1 MEFWKNI
8 EEYNNQQKK
17 PGLDNEQDR
26 FSWIDLLNKSTGK
39 SNRRD
44 FLKIFGFGVST
55 AVLLSACERPVKK
68 AIPYLTRPEEIIPGK
83 ASYYAS
89 SFFDGSQYC
98 SILFKVRDGR
108 PIKIEGNKL
117 SPITRGG
124 TNAIVQASLLNLYD
138 NTRYKEPSYKKG
150 KTSWETVDRK
160 IPAILNEATRAGKKK
175 ILLSPTIMSPSTK
188 QLIRA
193 FSQKFGVEH
202 IMYDEVSYSGMRE
215 ANRICFGKSL
225 IPDYRFDK
233 ARVIISFGAD
243 FLGTWL
249 SPVEFAKQYSS
260 RRIPEKMGKNMS
272 FHMQVESSLSVTGSN
287 ADKRTVIQPSEEKYV
302 LSLIYRY
309 LSQNTTGP
317 DKFKGIRIKKLGDLL
332 LKNKGQSLVISGSND
347 PEVQTLVNGINHE
360 LENYGST
367 IDLNNP
373 VYLRQ
378 GDDKAIMELVKSMSE
393 GQVDALIL
401 YDTNPVYSLPNA
413 EAFKAGMAQVN
424 NKIALATELNET
436 AELCDY
442 ILPDNHFAE
451 SWNDYQPKEN
461 HYSLAQPAINN
472 IFNTRQAQSS
482 LLKWT
487 GNNPDYRAYIQS
499 FWRENVFKKDDEYF
513 DFRYFWNKR
522 LQDGVFHVPNTA
534 SKPPLSI
541 RNGLIQKILSN
552 TRKPEGDQIELHAYE
567 NVAVG
572 SGKYANNPWLQELPD
587 PISHVCWDNYA
598 AISPLLSKEQQ
609 IETGDVIRINGEVEI
624 PVLVQP
630 GQSKHTISVAIGYG
644 RQKAGKVGKNLGVN
658 IYPVLPFS
666 ENHRLYYRSGIALV
680 KTGKKYGLANTQLH
694 NSMEERDIVRS
705 MKLEEFLHHPAD
717 KKTHKEEHT
726 AKHVSLYDKP
736 KFKSHHW
743 GMVVDLN
750 ACIGCNACNVACSV
764 ENNIPVVGREEVKQ
778 AHEMHWIRID
788 RYYAG
793 DPENPEVLRQ
803 PLMCGHC
810 DNTPCE
816 NVCPVQATTHSSEGI
831 NQMAYNRCIGTRYCN
846 NNCPYKVRRFNW
858 HDYNKADAMPD
869 NLKDPA
875 GMTLDLPRMI
885 LNPDVTVRAKGV
897 IEKCNFCIQ
906 RIQAGKLKAKSE
918 GRKLQDDDI
927 QTACQQACPADA
939 IIFGDMNDPDSKISQ
954 VLKSNRKYHLQEHL
968 HTLPSVTYMNQVKNE
983 LI

>member
-1 MEFWKNI
+1 MKYWKNI
-8 EEYNNQQKK
+8 EEYNSQQTNKSNLEK
-17 PGLDNEQDR
+17 EGENL
-26 FSWIDLLNKSTGK
+26 SWIDLLNESTGK

-44 FLKIFGFGVST
+44 FLKIFGFGVSS
-55 AVLLSACERPVKK
+55 ALLLSACERPVKK
-68 AIPYLTRPEEIIPGK
+68 AIPYLTRPEEVIPGK
-83 ASYYAS
+83 ANYYAS
-89 SFFDGSQYC
+89 SFFDGSHYC

-124 TNAIVQASLLNLYD
+124 TNPIVQASLLSLYD
-138 NTRYKEPSYKKG
+138 NTRYKEPTYNKK
-150 KTSWETVDRK
+150 KTTWDSVDRE
-160 IPAILNEATRAGKKK
+160 IPAILNKATEAGKKK
-175 ILLSPTIMSPSTK
+175 VLLSSTLISPSTK
-188 QLIRA
+188 QVIQE
-193 FSQKFGVEH
+193 FSEKFGVEH
-202 IMYDEVSYSGMRE
+202 IVYDEVSYSGMRE
-215 ANRICFGKSL
+215 ANQMCFGKSV
-225 IPDYRFDK
+225 IPDYKFDR
-233 ARVIISFGAD
+233 ARIILSFGAD

-249 SPVEFAKQYSS
+249 SPVEFASQYSS
-260 RRIPEKMGKNMS
+260 GRVPEKAGRDMS
-272 FHMQVESSLSVTGSN
+272 FHMQIESSLSLTGSN
-287 ADKRTVIQPSEEKYV
+287 ADKRAVIQPSEGKYV
-302 LSLIYRY
+302 LSLLYRY
-309 LSQNTTGP
+309 LTQDAASP
-317 DKFKGIRIKKLGDLL
+317 DKFKEIDVQKVGDLL
-332 LKNKGQSLVISGSND
+332 LKNKGKSLIISGSND
-347 PEVQTLVNGINHE
+347 PEVQSLVNGINHE

-378 GDDKAIMELVKSMSE
+378 GDDKAIVELVKSMNNGE
-393 GQVDALIL
+393 VDTIFF

-413 EAFKAGMAQVN
+413 EAFKAAMDQVN
-424 NKIALATELNET
+424 HKTALATELNET

-461 HYSLAQPAINN
+461 HYSLAQPAISN

-487 GNNPDYRAYIQS
+487 GKDPDYRVYIQS
-499 FWRENVFKKDDEYF
+499 FWSTHVFKKDKTFF
-513 DFRYFWNKR
+513 DFRHFWNRR
-522 LQDGVFHVPNTA
+522 LQDGIFQVSGSG
-534 SKPPLSI
+534 SKQSPSI
-541 RNGLIQKILSN
+541 RSGVIRKISDN
-552 TRKPEGDQIELHAYE
+552 TRKPEADALELHAYE
-567 NVAVG
+567 NVAMA

-598 AISPLLSKEQQ
+598 AISPLLAKEQQ
-609 IETGDVIRINGEVEI
+609 IKTGDVIKIDGGAEI
-624 PVLVQP
+624 PVVVQP

-644 RQKAGKVGKNLGVN
+644 RKKSGKVGKDLGVD
-658 IYPVLPFS
+658 IYPLLPFS
-666 ENHRLYYRSGIALV
+666 ESHRLYYRSGIQFE
-680 KTGKKYGLANTQLH
+680 KTGKTYVLANTQLH
-694 NSMEERDIVRS
+694 NSMENRDIVRS

-717 KKTHKEEHT
+717 KPHT
-726 AKHVSLYDKP
+726 EGHGSKHVSLYDKP

-750 ACIGCNACNVACSV
+750 ACIGCNACNIACSV

-803 PLMCGHC
+803 PLMCQHC
-810 DNTPCE
+810 DNAPCE

-858 HDYNKADAMPD
+858 HDYNKADAMPK

-885 LNPDVTVRAKGV
+885 LNPDVVVRAKGV

-918 GRKLQDDDI
+918 GRKLKDDDI

-939 IIFGDMNDPDSKISQ
+939 ITFGDMKDPDSTISK